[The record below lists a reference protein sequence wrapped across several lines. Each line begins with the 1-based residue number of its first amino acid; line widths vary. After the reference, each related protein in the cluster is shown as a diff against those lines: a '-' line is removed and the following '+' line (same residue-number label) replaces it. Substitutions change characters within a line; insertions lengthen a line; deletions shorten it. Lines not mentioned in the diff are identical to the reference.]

1 MKRIVLVSCVKSKL
15 SRRAKAK
22 DLYISTLFKYNLR
35 YAKSLHP
42 DAIYI
47 LSAKY
52 GLLELDQEI
61 DPYEKTLNKMG
72 EREKKAWAE
81 EVLNNLKQKVD
92 LKTDIF
98 VFLAGNNYR
107 KYLLPAMTNAQIP
120 FEGLTFGQQLSE
132 LKRRVG

>member
-1 MKRIVLVSCVKSKL
+1 MKKIVLVSCVKSKL
-15 SRRAKAK
+15 SRRGKAK
-22 DLYISTLFKYNLR
+22 DLYISTLFTYKMR
-35 YAKSLHP
+35 YAKSLQP

-52 GLLELDQEI
+52 GILELDQEI

-72 EREKKAWAE
+72 EREKKVWADQ
-81 EVLNNLKQKVD
+81 VLNDLKQIAD
-92 LKTDIF
+92 LKTDMFI
-98 VFLAGNNYR
+98 FLAGNNYR
-107 KYLLPAMTNAQIP
+107 KYLLPAMTITHIL